1 MRRRIVSARLGIV
14 GATIGVLC
22 AAALSP
28 AISAAHARKPSFATG
43 SYVGTTSQGQ
53 PIQFKIAKAKCDSP
67 SPPYKLH
74 EATCFEGELY
84 GTGDYYPKVLE
95 PCTDGSTY
103 SDPLYAAS
111 YELSLSSSGSMTY
124 SVKGL
129 GSTVIANASVSMLSI
144 HVKGAKAS
152 GTLHQTESYDTG
164 NGTVSCD
171 SQLVTFTAKK
181 AH

>member
-1 MRRRIVSARLGIV
+1 MVLRITGI
-14 GATIGVLC
+14 GSGIAASTIAVLC

-28 AISAAHARKPSFATG
+28 AISAAHPRKASFATG

-53 PIQFKIAKAKCDSP
+53 PIQFKIAKTKCDSP
-67 SPPYKLH
+67 TPPYKLH
-74 EATCFEGELY
+74 KATCFIGEPY
-84 GTGDYYPKVLE
+84 GPAAYFPKVLE
-95 PCTDGSTY
+95 PCSDGSTY

-129 GSTVIANASVSMLSI
+129 GSTVIANASVSMLSV
-144 HVKGAKAS
+144 HVKGTGAS

-164 NGTVSCD
+164 NGTISCD
-171 SQLVTFTAKK
+171 SQVVTFTAKK